1 LLLLG
6 IDTSIKKGV
15 LCLGNRKRILTKQI
29 LAPHSSSKELL
40 PLLDTLIKEKGLRTE
55 DLEGIVVS
63 LGPGSFT
70 GLRIGLSLAK
80 SLAFILEIPLVGV
93 PTLNT
98 WAASTPAKGII
109 CPLYRAYG
117 NKLYAGFYKKDEEK
131 LLELSKYLFLPLEEI
146 MGQTLEKF
154 SSQKVTFLTLREYK
168 YLASEIK
175 KIKNSS
181 LFFLEETSLTRAL
194 LKLGEEKIK
203 KGKIDEVSTLVP
215 LYISSPNVTHSV

>member
-1 LLLLG
+1 MLLLG

-15 LCLGNRKRILTKQI
+15 LCLGDRKRILTKQI

-40 PLLDTLIKEKGLRTE
+40 PLLDTLIKEKRLRTE

-98 WAASTPAKGII
+98 W
-109 CPLYRAYG
+109 RAYG

-131 LLELSKYLFLPLEEI
+131 LLGLSKYLFLPLEEI
-146 MGQTLEKF
+146 IGQTLEKF
-154 SSQKVTFLTLREYK
+154 SPQKVTFLTLRECK
-168 YLASEIK
+168 DLTSEIK

-181 LFFLEETSLTRAL
+181 LFFLEETSLARAL